1 MIPVFGGFLYITK
14 IRMTKVQFSIT
25 IFSFIILLSLILF
38 FGEIEYHF
46 MILVL
51 LPFIVLGISNRDKIP
66 DNIKFLLLFTIV
78 FMIGI
83 SIVPV
88 YRAYILFPIWII
100 FPALSSLFFIQGIPA
115 IQTKIKQL
123 IVQEN
128 KKNET

>member
-1 MIPVFGGFLYITK
+1 
-14 IRMTKVQFSIT
+14 
-25 IFSFIILLSLILF
+25 
-38 FGEIEYHF
+38 